1 MSDIAIVGIGCR
13 YAGGIDSPES
23 FWDFLVGKG
32 DGVVDIPA
40 TRWDVDRYYDP
51 DKRTPGRMYTK
62 RAAFLTG
69 DPWAFDPDFF
79 GISPREAASMDPQ
92 QRLILEVAWEA
103 LDDAGIAGRVTGA
116 PVGVYVGAFTL
127 DQLAVSVAGDALPHV
142 DMHTAVGAS
151 YTMLSNRI
159 AYALDLVGPAVTV
172 DTACSSSLVALHL
185 ACQALDSGDCA
196 VAMAG
201 GVTML
206 LQPEPFV
213 SMCKGGFLATDGR
226 SKPFDAAA
234 DGYGRGEGSGMVV
247 LKRLADAER
256 DSDRIYA
263 VIKAT
268 GANQDG
274 RTTAITVPNA
284 DLQEA
289 LARTVTA
296 RAGIAPHEVDYV
308 EAHGTGTPVGDPL
321 ELRAIGR
328 AYGQA
333 AQRSRPLGVGSVKG
347 QLGHTEAASGIASII
362 KSALAISHRTIA
374 PQGWLNEP
382 NPDIPFDDLNLRLQC
397 EVEPV
402 GPESGPM
409 TIAVNGFGYG
419 GTNAHA
425 ILQEYV
431 APEAGERAPRHHGV
445 LPLSARS
452 EQAVRELARGF
463 AELVAEGADP
473 GRLAEAA
480 WTRRKHHAY
489 RAAVPFGDDAE
500 LVRGL
505 VELADGT
512 ARGAAKV
519 VAQRTAEPVFVFT
532 GMGPQWWAMAR
543 GLLEA
548 GGVFA
553 AEALRIDTVFREIAG
568 WSIVEE
574 LLRPEEESRVT
585 STEVAQPAN
594 FLVQVCLVVLLD
606 ELGIRPAAVVGHSV
620 GEVSAAYVTGMLSLR
635 DAVTVSVHRARLQA
649 TTAGSGGMLAVGL
662 TPEAARALIDDDDR
676 VDIAAINS
684 PNAVTLAGAVECL
697 DQIAESLT
705 AQGVFAKRLHVEV
718 PYHSYLMDPILDK
731 LREALADLVVEAPV
745 LPLYS
750 TVTGAPVT
758 VGDWDAEYWCANVR
772 QPVRF
777 ADAVAG
783 LIGDGSRVFLE
794 VGPHPVLGANI
805 REMLLGAGET
815 GTSVATLHRKQ
826 DDADSIRRT
835 LAGLY
840 VAGVLD
846 TDALFAEQPVTP
858 HLDLPRY
865 PWQRTVL
872 RADLPVFVQRRHGT
886 PGGYPMLG
894 DPDLGEPTTAW
905 TVRLSVGAMPWLADH
920 VVGGT
925 RILPGAAYLDAAL
938 SAAALRTESTRVAV
952 ADVRF
957 VAPLVIEEGDAPVVE
972 LRVEEATHRFVIRS
986 HGAAADTWTVNA
998 TGRLVD
1004 GVYEPT
1010 PVELP
1015 EPDGMH
1021 AIDPADFY
1029 AGLAARGLDYGPTF
1043 RRATSVRVRDT
1054 TVLATLDG
1062 EIARDSA
1069 HLAHP
1074 CVVDAALQ
1082 SIAALLVGSG
1092 NSGDGA
1098 MVPVGV
1104 ESVRAFAPIPEQVDV
1119 LARLDRAGEPRA
1131 DIDLLGTDGTVVLQ
1145 IRGMR
1150 FGSIAPGLGALRR
1163 MAGFF
1168 YENRWELRD
1177 PVDPALLPA
1186 PEEVHTVV
1194 IDLAREAGA
1203 RTARIAGLLAR
1214 PEVLAAGEPGG
1225 TDLGASVVARLH
1237 AAVAAEGV
1245 RRLHVVV
1252 VVPGSAETGPAD
1264 LDILWTLRELAVALE
1279 GFVEVRIDQLGVD
1292 MPMIG
1297 DGSIHVTVVTEQA
1310 YAHPDGDTAP
1320 DPVHAAVAG
1329 ARRVLLNEQP
1339 RLRWR
1344 LVDLDADTGDAELA
1358 AELNIPGAFSYDN
1371 VDEVFLRNGL
1381 RWVAAVSATLPE
1393 RIEALDE
1400 AVPLTDPEA
1409 NFALE
1414 IPSARVLSRL
1424 AWRACGRR
1432 APGAGEVEVR
1442 MRAVGLNYKDPLKI
1456 IGVLSERD
1464 LADTFFGSSPG
1475 MEGIGVVT
1483 RVGEGVTHVAEGDTV
1498 SLGCKDMIRRYNT
1511 TAADLVSRLDPD
1523 TEPGHCTN
1531 STAFGTAEYALVEL
1545 ARLQP
1550 GETVLVH
1557 GAAGGVGSAA
1567 TQIATLLG
1575 ATVIG
1580 TASTAERR
1588 DWARA
1593 QGADHVLD
1601 SRSLNFAED
1610 VLALTAGAG
1619 VDVVVSTAPGD
1630 ILRANFTA
1638 VAEFGRIVEIGK
1650 ADIYTGGQLDLR
1662 HFDKNVS
1669 YHSLDLDRMLAR
1681 RRAST
1686 VELLRRVNAKLADG
1700 TYRPLPYTLYGT
1712 ADVAK
1717 AFEEV
1722 ARSTRIGRVALD
1734 FDETAPMVRPRLT
1747 EVEIDPRAQYLVTGG
1762 YGAFGL
1768 AVGRWLVDRGATR
1781 LTLLGRSGP
1790 GSDAARAQLAV
1801 WQERGIE
1808 VTAARGDVTDTAAM
1822 TDLLR
1827 ELHTPDH
1834 PLRGIFH
1841 TAGVLDDRRVTTM
1854 DRDSLAA
1861 VYRPKVEGTRAL
1873 THALAEAGARPD
1885 MFVLFSSGSAIFG
1898 GVGQYSYTAANIA
1911 MQAQAD
1917 AIVRDGGAA
1926 LAIGWGHMSGGGMAE
1941 HDDNMARYLRNTGF
1955 DSMPLD
1961 EGTEYL
1967 EKALELGLHHHAD
1980 IIAIDWGKV
1989 AASGPHFAQTAR
2001 VAELIAAAAQD
2012 DSETARLA
2020 AALRELDEGRRG
2032 EVVAYMLAEQLAT
2045 VMGVSAESIDLA
2057 VPVPELG
2064 LDSLMA
2070 VEFGALVT
2078 KSLGIDL
2085 SSLSM
2090 GRTFTLEQA
2099 GTRIAEQL
2107 VGGGTGAAASAATA
2121 PAPGSLENSP
2131 AIAASPGELGATAQ
2145 GASAGATVTPTATTG
2160 PTAPAAGTAAAA
2172 TAGTTAADA
2181 PSATAGQTQASAGQQ
2196 PVGRTE
2202 VEQ

>member
-51 DKRTPGRMYTK
+51 DKRTPGRMYTR

-256 DSDRIYA
+256 DGDRVYA

-284 DLQEA
+284 DLQES

-333 AQRSRPLGVGSVKG
+333 VQRSRPLGVGSVKG
-347 QLGHTEAASGIASII
+347 QLGHTEAASGIASVI
-362 KSALAISHRTIA
+362 KSALAIAHRTIA

-382 NPDIPFDDLNLRLQC
+382 NPDIPFDELNLRLQRD
-397 EVEPV
+397 VEPLD
-402 GPESGPM
+402 PESGPM

-425 ILQEYV
+425 ILQEYLGP
-431 APEAGERAPRHHGV
+431 AAGERAPRHHGV

-452 EQAVRELARGF
+452 EQAVRELARGY
-463 AELVAEGADP
+463 AEFVADGVDP

-480 WTRRKHHAY
+480 WTRRKHHPY

-505 VELADGT
+505 IELADGT

-519 VAQRTAEPVFVFT
+519 VPQRTAEPVFVFT

-548 GGVFA
+548 DGVFA
-553 AEALRIDTVFREIAG
+553 AEARRIDTVFQEIAG
-568 WSIVEE
+568 WSIVAE
-574 LLRPEEESRVT
+574 LLRPEAQSRVT
-585 STEVAQPAN
+585 DTEVAQPAN
-594 FLVQVCLVVLLD
+594 FLVQVCLVALLD

-662 TPEAARALIDDDDR
+662 TPDAARALIDGDDR

-684 PNAVTLAGAVECL
+684 PNAVTLAGAVDRL

-705 AQGVFAKRLHVEV
+705 GQGVFAKRLHVEV
-718 PYHSYLMDPILDK
+718 PYHSYLMEPILDK
-731 LREALADLVVEAPV
+731 LRESLADLVVEAPV

-758 VGDWDAEYWCANVR
+758 TGDWDAEYWCANVR

-805 REMLLGAGET
+805 REILLGTGET
-815 GTSVATLHRKQ
+815 GACVATLNRKQ

-846 TDALFAEQPVTP
+846 TEALFDEQPVTP

-872 RADLPVFVQRRHGT
+872 RADLPVFAQRRHGT

-938 SAAALRTESTRVAV
+938 SAAALRTDSTRVAV

-972 LRVEEATHRFVIRS
+972 LRVEESTNRFVIRS
-986 HGAAADTWTVNA
+986 HGAAAEAWTVNA

-1029 AGLAARGLDYGPTF
+1029 AGLAERGLDYGPAF
-1043 RRATSVRVRDT
+1043 RRATSVRVRET

-1062 EIARDSA
+1062 EIARDST

-1092 NSGDGA
+1092 GSGDGA

-1104 ESVRAFAPIPEQVDV
+1104 ESVRAFAPIPERLDV
-1119 LARLDRAGEPRA
+1119 LARLDREGEPRA
-1131 DIDLLGTDGTVVLQ
+1131 DIDLLDTDGTVVLQ

-1163 MAGFF
+1163 MTDFF

-1177 PVDPALLPA
+1177 PVDPAALPA
-1186 PEEVHTVV
+1186 PETVHTLV
-1194 IDLAREAGA
+1194 IDLAREAGPRA
-1203 RTARIAGLLAR
+1203 TRIAGLVSR
-1214 PEVLAAGEPGG
+1214 SEVLAAGEPGS
-1225 TDLGASVVARLH
+1225 TDLGPLVVERLH
-1237 AAVAAEGV
+1237 AAAATEGV

-1252 VVPGSAETGPAD
+1252 VVSDYTD
-1264 LDILWTLRELAVALE
+1264 LDILWALRELAVALE
-1279 GFVEVRIDQLGVD
+1279 GFVEVRIDQLGQD

-1344 LVDLDADTGDAELA
+1344 LVDLDADTADAELA
-1358 AELNIPGAFSYDN
+1358 AELDIPGAFSYDN

-1400 AVPLTDPEA
+1400 PAPLTDPEA

-1414 IPSARVLSRL
+1414 IPSSRVLSRL

-1456 IGVLSERD
+1456 LGVLSERD
-1464 LADTFFGSSPG
+1464 LAETFFGGSPG

-1511 TAADLVSRLDPD
+1511 TDADLVSRLEPD

-1531 STAFGTAEYALVEL
+1531 STAFGTAEYALLEL

-1567 TQIATLLG
+1567 TQIAKLHG

-1588 DWARA
+1588 DWARE

-1610 VLALTAGAG
+1610 VLARTGGAG
-1619 VDVVVSTAPGD
+1619 VDVVISTAPGD
-1630 ILRANFTA
+1630 ILRGNFTA

-1669 YHSLDLDRMLAR
+1669 YHSLDLDRMLAK
-1681 RRAST
+1681 RRAFT
-1686 VELLRRVNAKLADG
+1686 VDLLRRVNGKLADG

-1734 FDETAPMVRPRLT
+1734 FDETAPLVRPRLT
-1747 EVEIDPRAQYLVTGG
+1747 EVAIDPRAQYLVTGG

-1808 VTAARGDVTDTAAM
+1808 VTAARGDVTDAAAM
-1822 TDLLR
+1822 TGLLR
-1827 ELHTPDH
+1827 ELHAPDH

-1861 VYRPKVEGTRAL
+1861 VYRPKVEGARAL
-1873 THALAEAGARPD
+1873 TQALAETGARPD

-1917 AIVRDGGAA
+1917 AIVRAGGAA

-2001 VAELIAAAAQD
+2001 IAELIAAAAQD

-2020 AALRELDEGRRG
+2020 TALRELEEGKRG

-2045 VMGVSAESIDLA
+2045 VMGVSAESIDLT

-2078 KSLGIDL
+2078 KSLGIDM

-2099 GTRIAEQL
+2099 GARIAEQL
-2107 VGGGTGAAASAATA
+2107 VGGGTGAAAPAVAS
-2121 PAPGSLENSP
+2121 PAPGSPEN
-2131 AIAASPGELGATAQ
+2131 
-2145 GASAGATVTPTATTG
+2145 
-2160 PTAPAAGTAAAA
+2160 APAV
-2172 TAGTTAADA
+2172 AADA
-2181 PSATAGQTQASAGQQ
+2181 PSDTAGQPQATAGQRL
-2196 PVGRTE
+2196 VGRTE
-2202 VEQ
+2202 VDQ